1 MAHTY
6 NVFNLT
12 KVVYIPGSLLL
23 EQTDP
28 PSQQMTTADCS
39 TVRHR
44 IVFPTPLFM
53 RSLGLGWICVDFV
66 HAVTTTVTSYVQLP
80 CWV

>member
-6 NVFNLT
+6 DVVNLT
-12 KVVYIPGSLLL
+12 KVVYVPGTILL
-23 EQTDP
+23 ERTDP

-39 TVRHR
+39 TVRHK
-44 IVFPTPLFM
+44 IASPTPLFT
-53 RSLGLGWICVDFV
+53 RSLGLGWICVGFV
-66 HAVTTTVTSYVQLP
+66 HAVTTTVNSYVQLP